1 MGCRCNERREA
12 IGRAIGAAVRG
23 DTSAVRREVDFVGRS
38 AVEDMRL
45 ALTRR
50 QMVSRLAGLRIARR

>member
-1 MGCRCNERREA
+1 MGCRCNERRAA
-12 IGRAIGAAVRG
+12 IGRAIGSAIRG
-23 DTSAVRREVDFVGRS
+23 DVASVRREVDFVGRS
-38 AVEDMRL
+38 AAEDARA